1 VAAYLTISGPLST
14 EIPNI
19 KKSRFVADA
28 APVGSQAEA
37 KAFVESV
44 QAKYTDAGHHC
55 FAWRLQA
62 GDSGWRASDDGEP
75 GGTAGM
81 PILARID
88 GQNLR
93 CVVVVVTRWFGGTKL
108 GKGGLIR
115 AYGGAAAAVLQ
126 AAELIEVRETV
137 TLRYRFDYADQGAV
151 QSVLRGMDL
160 VPLSAE
166 YGEQIL
172 LSVAVPVEYSDVFI
186 ANMADCSAGRAE
198 ELD

>member
-1 VAAYLTISGPLST
+1 
-14 EIPNI
+14 
-19 KKSRFVADA
+19 
-28 APVGSQAEA
+28 
-37 KAFVESV
+37 
-44 QAKYTDAGHHC
+44 
-55 FAWRLQA
+55 
-62 GDSGWRASDDGEP
+62 
-75 GGTAGM
+75 M